1 MAINHSAKAVD
12 SVLAELL
19 KLLLYRIPEPPFDTI
34 SPCTQEWWMEL
45 IQDKVVIVTGAA
57 AGIGAGVAK
66 LFTEGGAHVFLTDLD
81 GPGVRNVAAAL
92 QAEGGSAFGFEA
104 NAASREAMAKV
115 VEDAMTRFGRIDVLI
130 NNAGI
135 YPRQPF
141 LEMTEEQWD
150 GMHDVNLKS
159 VFHCTK
165 LVTPHMVRQK
175 SGAIVNISSVTFFT
189 GLQNL
194 THYIASKGAI
204 IGFTRALARE
214 IGEHNVRVNCITP
227 GAIETEGER
236 KLMPKEEADKVMA
249 LQSLKRRITPLD
261 VARVCLFLSTELSDS
276 MTGQTLNVDGGW
288 IMY

>member
-1 MAINHSAKAVD
+1 M
-12 SVLAELL
+12 EML
-19 KLLLYRIPEPPFDTI
+19 KH
-34 SPCTQEWWMEL
+34 
-45 IQDKVVIVTGAA
+45 KVVIVTGAA

-66 LFTEGGAHVFLTDLD
+66 LFTERGAHVFLADLN
-81 GPGVRNVAAAL
+81 GEGVKKTAATL
-92 QAEGGSAFGFEA
+92 QADGGSAFAFEA
-104 NAASREAMAKV
+104 NAGSRDAMANV
-115 VEDAMTRFGRIDVLI
+115 VEDAVKRFGRIDVLI

-135 YPRQPF
+135 YPRHPF

-150 GMHDVNLKS
+150 NMQNINMKS

-165 LVTPHMVRQK
+165 LVMPHMVRQR
-175 SGAIVNISSVTFFT
+175 SGAVVNIASVTFFT

-204 IGFTRALARE
+204 IGFTRGLARE
-214 IGEHNVRVNCITP
+214 MGEHNVRINCVTP

-236 KLMPKEEADKVMA
+236 KLLTKKETDVFMA
-249 LQSLKRRITPLD
+249 QQSLKRRITPLD
-261 VARVCLFLSTELSDS
+261 VARVCLFLSTELSDA

>member
-1 MAINHSAKAVD
+1 
-12 SVLAELL
+12 
-19 KLLLYRIPEPPFDTI
+19 
-34 SPCTQEWWMEL
+34 MEL
-45 IQDKVVIVTGAA
+45 IKDKVVVVTGAA

-66 LFTEGGAHVFLTDLD
+66 LFAECGAHVFLTDLD
-81 GPGVRNVAAAL
+81 GAGVKKVTAAL
-92 QAEGGSAFGFEA
+92 QSEGGSAFGFEA
-104 NAASREAMAKV
+104 NARSRDAMAKV
-115 VEDAMTRFGRIDVLI
+115 VEDALTRFGRIDVLI
-130 NNAGI
+130 NNAGV

-150 GMHDVNLKS
+150 AMQDINLKS

-165 LVTPHMVRQK
+165 LVMPHMVRQR
-175 SGAIVNISSVTFFT
+175 SGAVVNISSVTFFT

-214 IGEHNVRVNCITP
+214 VGEHNVRVNCITP

-236 KLMPKEEADKVMA
+236 KLMSKQEADNVMA
-249 LQSLKRRITPLD
+249 LQSLKRRISPLD
-261 VARVCLFLSTELSDS
+261 LARVCLFLSTELSDA

>member
-1 MAINHSAKAVD
+1 M
-12 SVLAELL
+12 
-19 KLLLYRIPEPPFDTI
+19 
-34 SPCTQEWWMEL
+34 QERLMEL
-45 IQDKVVIVTGAA
+45 IKDKVVIVTGAA

-66 LFTEGGAHVFLTDLD
+66 LFAQGGAHVFLADLN
-81 GPGVRNVAAAL
+81 GLGVKKVAATL
-92 QAEGGSAFGFEA
+92 QAEGGSAFPFEA
-104 NAASREAMAKV
+104 NARDAMAKV
-115 VEDAMTRFGRIDVLI
+115 VEAALTPFGRIDVLI

-150 GMHDVNLKS
+150 AMQDINLKS

-165 LVTPHMVRQK
+165 LVMPHMVRQRA
-175 SGAIVNISSVTFFT
+175 GAVVNISSVTFFT

-214 IGEHNVRVNCITP
+214 MGEHNVRVNCITP

-236 KLMPKEEADKVMA
+236 KLMSKQDADA
-249 LQSLKRRITPLD
+249 FLAFQSLKRRITPLD
-261 VARVCLFLSTELSDS
+261 LARVCLFLSTELSDA

>member
-1 MAINHSAKAVD
+1 
-12 SVLAELL
+12 
-19 KLLLYRIPEPPFDTI
+19 
-34 SPCTQEWWMEL
+34 MEL
-45 IQDKVVIVTGAA
+45 IKGKVAIVTGAA
-57 AGIGAGVAK
+57 AGIGAGIAK
-66 LFTEGGAHVFLTDLD
+66 LFAQGGAHVFLSDLD
-81 GPGVRNVAAAL
+81 GVGVNNVAAAI

-104 NAASREAMAKV
+104 NARSRDAMAKV
-115 VEDAMTRFGRIDVLI
+115 VEDAIARFGRIDILI
-130 NNAGI
+130 NNAGV

-141 LEMTEEQWD
+141 LEMTEAQWD
-150 GMHDVNLKS
+150 TMQDINLKS

-165 LVTPHMVRQK
+165 LVMPHMVRQRA
-175 SGAIVNISSVTFFT
+175 GAVVNISSVTFFT

-214 IGEHNVRVNCITP
+214 MGVHNVRVNCITP

-236 KLMPKEEADKVMA
+236 KLMSKQQADEVLA

-261 VARVCLFLSTELSDS
+261 LARVCLFLSTELSDA

>member
-1 MAINHSAKAVD
+1 
-12 SVLAELL
+12 
-19 KLLLYRIPEPPFDTI
+19 
-34 SPCTQEWWMEL
+34 MEL
-45 IQDKVVIVTGAA
+45 IKDKVVIVTGAA

-66 LFTEGGAHVFLTDLD
+66 LFTEGGAHVFLVDLD
-81 GPGVRNVAAAL
+81 GPGVQKVAATL
-92 QAEGGSAFGFEA
+92 QAAGGSAFGFEA
-104 NAASREAMAKV
+104 NAGSRDAMAKV
-115 VEDAMTRFGRIDVLI
+115 VEDAVNRFGRIDVLI

-150 GMHDVNLKS
+150 GMHDINLKS

-165 LVTPHMVRQK
+165 LVMPHMVRQRA
-175 SGAIVNISSVTFFT
+175 GAIVNISSVTFFT

-214 IGEHNVRVNCITP
+214 IGEYNVRVNCITP

-236 KLMPKEEADKVMA
+236 KLMSKEEADKVMDQ
-249 LQSLKRRITPLD
+249 QSLKRRISPLD
-261 VARVCLFLSTELSDS
+261 LARVCLFLSTELSDA

>member
-1 MAINHSAKAVD
+1 
-12 SVLAELL
+12 
-19 KLLLYRIPEPPFDTI
+19 
-34 SPCTQEWWMEL
+34 MEL
-45 IQDKVVIVTGAA
+45 IRDKVVIVTGAA

-66 LFTEGGAHVFLTDLD
+66 LFTECGAHVFLADLD
-81 GPGVRNVAAAL
+81 GPGVKNVAATL
-92 QAEGGSAFGFEA
+92 QAAGGSAFGFEA
-104 NAASREAMAKV
+104 NAGSRDAMATV
-115 VEDAMTRFGRIDVLI
+115 VENAITRFGRLDVLI

-150 GMHDVNLKS
+150 GMHDINLKS

-165 LVTPHMVRQK
+165 LVLPHMVRQK

-214 IGEHNVRVNCITP
+214 IGEHNVRVNCVTP

-236 KLMPKEEADKVMA
+236 KLMSKEEADKFIA
-249 LQSLKRRITPLD
+249 QQSLKRRISPLD
-261 VARVCLFLSTELSDS
+261 LARVCLFLSTELSDA